1 MKLKKINVVVSDYI
15 EENLDWEEEQLR
27 NLPVDFK
34 AYQLKNA
41 SFEELT
47 AKVADAEILIVNMVP
62 IDKKTLSVMKK
73 CKLIIRHGTGYDNI
87 DVQAATDYGLQVSY
101 VPDYC
106 QEEVAEQAM
115 MLLLVAFRKFT
126 SQVET
131 FHKSVNK
138 GVWDFSDVGQLIR
151 LSGKSAGIIGCG
163 RIGSKMLKMLQG
175 FNIDVLVCDPYLT
188 EKRQAELQIKC
199 LPLIEVV
206 SNVDMLTLHCTYTEE
221 THHLIDENMLQKMK
235 KETIVVNTSR
245 GQIVD
250 KMALAR
256 ACREGWIA
264 GAAIDV
270 YGKEPPGKDFE
281 LIGLENVI
289 LTPHLSWCS
298 MESGWSIREKIIE
311 DINRYIIGKK
321 PRFPVN

>member
-1 MKLKKINVVVSDYI
+1 MNKVKIIVTDYI
-15 EENLDWEEEQLR
+15 EENLDWEAKQLR
-27 NLPVDFK
+27 NLPVAFI
-34 AYQLKNA
+34 AHQLKNA

-47 AKVADAEILIVNMVP
+47 AKIADAEILIVNMVP
-62 IDKKTLSVMKK
+62 INKKTLSVLKK

-87 DVQAATDYGLQVSY
+87 DVQAATDHGIQVCY

-115 MLLLVAFRKFT
+115 MLLLVAFRKFA
-126 SQVET
+126 SQIET
-131 FHKSVNK
+131 FHKSVHK

-151 LSGKSAGIIGCG
+151 LSGKRAGLVGCG
-163 RIGSKMLKMLQG
+163 RIGSKMLKMLRG

-221 THHLIDENMLQKMK
+221 THHLIDENMLRKMK
-235 KETIVVNTSR
+235 RETILVNTSR
-245 GQIVD
+245 GQVVD
-250 KMALAR
+250 KKAVAK
-256 ACREGWIA
+256 ACEEGWIA

-270 YGKEPPGKDFE
+270 YGKEPPGTDFE

-298 MESGWSIREKIIE
+298 IESGWGIREKIIE